1 MRFFGLIAVVV
12 QLLSLAAA
20 QAQSPFDQDVTERQK
35 RFAAE
40 LARPGSAAAVIPVL
54 GLSTRWDEVTD
65 RARLRTVLSQMTK
78 PQPALSELVRA
89 EALWHDQILRRHVGD
104 DAGIQD
110 VRQQL
115 GLLTSFA
122 VVGPFDNDGRKGHKV
137 AYPPEQEGTAPS
149 GSLRYPGKSPA
160 LPVSWRVIP
169 EAQVASDGAIPLD
182 AWLRPETEGTAYAQT
197 FVKSPSKQAVAVRV
211 GATGAVKVFVN
222 QGAAVIDSD
231 VYRKL
236 HIDQEAGL
244 AQLQPG
250 WNRILVKVSSQS
262 GRWAFVLRLTSPDG
276 RALTGLVQRATPPQ
290 ESWPIPAAVPMQ
302 GPKPQSLL
310 VALRARVPSGPTA
323 NKAVRSAALSD
334 LGLFLHH
341 VQPVD
346 PEQREAESVLK
357 EAISLQPSRRGYR
370 LLADATED
378 DNQQR
383 MAIEAGLALPGSD
396 EPVERALLL
405 VEHGT
410 MLEQGSRLLLAE
422 QAFAEAE
429 RLVPSLYTAQLG
441 LARIAQSRGMPSS
454 GYKRI
459 ASLKDTFPSMQMLQ
473 AYADVLARLGRQA
486 EAESAYAVILKEQ
499 PDDDEALRYLISRR
513 RAAGKMDE
521 ALQLIERL
529 QKVKPDAHHPLRER
543 LDILEGAGR
552 YEEALVLVS
561 GAMVQLV
568 GDAEWYERR
577 GRLLQRL
584 GRIELAVASYR
595 RALELKPQNPTLREY
610 VQVLDPAT
618 RSAQDLQR
626 QFQVD
631 VETLLKKPRPPV
643 KAGDTARVLLDQ
655 KVVRIH
661 TNGLSEE
668 YNQRVVEI
676 LDENGGREYDEVGVS
691 YTPDTQSVQVKTAK
705 VIRPSGE
712 VVESVSQS
720 ESDASEPWYGLYYD
734 LHALTIRFDS
744 LRPGDVLVVEYVRSD
759 VGRRNLFSDYFGDVQ
774 YLQEGIPVLEARY
787 VLTLPEEDLRRRPLY
802 FNQPR
807 IPRDATLERTDETRG
822 KDHITRFVARN
833 LPMIHDDAGRPG
845 YAELSAYIHVST
857 YKTWEDVAVWY
868 RGLIAES
875 LAPSA
880 DISRAAQ
887 AVVAHI
893 PPSDELGRIRALYNE
908 VVRRTRYV
916 GLEFGIHGYQP
927 YKVAQVWER
936 KFGDCKDKAALL
948 HVMLKEVGIDS
959 SMALARTTK
968 LGSIDAEPASLSVFN
983 HAIVFVPKY
992 NLYLDG
998 TAEFSG
1004 SMELPMMD
1012 QDILVLVVSDS
1023 RAPWNGKGHMATTPV
1038 LPSHQSVTRRVL
1050 SVQLDEA
1057 GRAKVS
1063 EQLSVSGQGAHR
1075 MRDHFQNPSSQK
1087 ERYEKTWNDYFP
1099 GAQALSVELPG
1110 VLELEQPVTL
1120 RGELQVP
1127 KWARPPSGTQGSL
1140 TMRPLGREP
1149 DLLRSYARLSSRH
1162 YDLVLGYAWQNQDEV
1177 TVQLPARFAVHRLPE
1192 PKTVESPFGRFT
1204 LTIEQQPGKTGIAV
1218 KAKSELRI
1226 DRHRISASDYPAFR
1240 TFLSEVDSALSQEL
1254 VVGRE

>member
-1 MRFFGLIAVVV
+1 MRFFGLFAVVV
-12 QLLSLAAA
+12 QLMALAAA
-20 QAQSPFDQDVTERQK
+20 QAQSPFDQEVSERQK
-35 RFAAE
+35 RFASE
-40 LARPGSAAAVIPVL
+40 LKRPGAAAAVIPVL
-54 GLSTRWDEVTD
+54 GLSARWDEVTD
-65 RARLRTVLSQMTK
+65 RAQLRATLALLTK
-78 PQPALSELVRA
+78 PQPGLSELVRA
-89 EALWHDQILRRHVGD
+89 EALWHDQVIRRHVGD
-104 DAGIQD
+104 TAGLAD
-110 VRQQL
+110 VRRQL
-115 GLLTSFA
+115 GLLSSFA

-137 AYPPEQEGTAPS
+137 AYPPEREVSAPS
-149 GSLRYPGKSPA
+149 GSIRYPGKSPA
-160 LPVSWRVIP
+160 LPLSWRVIP
-169 EAQVASDGAIPLD
+169 SEQVQSDGAIPLD
-182 AWLRPETEGTAYAQT
+182 GWLRPETEGTAYAQT
-197 FVKSPSKQAVAVRV
+197 YVKSPSKQAVAVRV
-211 GATGAVKVFVN
+211 GSTGAIKVFVN

-236 HIDQEAGL
+236 HLDQEAGL

-276 RALTGLVQRATPPQ
+276 RTLSGLEQSATPPQ
-290 ESWPIPAAVPMQ
+290 EGWPYPAAVPVQ

-310 VALRARVPSGPTA
+310 PALRAMLPSGPSA
-323 NKAVRSAALSD
+323 NSALRSAALTN

-357 EAISLQPSRRGYR
+357 EAVSLVPSCRGYR
-370 LLADATED
+370 LLAEATED
-378 DNQQR
+378 DNQRRLAMEQ
-383 MAIEAGLALPGSD
+383 GLALPGTD
-396 EPVERALLL
+396 DPVERARLL
-405 VEHGT
+405 VAHGEL
-410 MLEQGSRLLLAE
+410 LEQSSRLLQAE
-422 QAFAEAE
+422 QAFAEAL
-429 RLVPSLYTAQLG
+429 RLAPSLYTAQLG
-441 LARIAQSRGMPSS
+441 LARIAQSRGMPSVGLQQTAALMKGS
-454 GYKRI
+454 
-459 ASLKDTFPSMQMLQ
+459 PSMLTMQ
-473 AYADVLARLGRQA
+473 AHAELLTRMGRQS
-486 EAESAYAVILKEQ
+486 EAESAYEAILLHQ
-499 PDDDEALRYLISRR
+499 PDDDEALRYLIARK
-513 RAAGKMDE
+513 RAAGKLDE
-521 ALQLIERL
+521 ALALLDRL

-543 LDILEGAGR
+543 LDLLEGAGR
-552 YEEALVLVS
+552 YEEALTLIS

-568 GDAEWYERR
+568 GDAEWHERR
-577 GRLLQRL
+577 GRVLQRL
-584 GRIELAVASYR
+584 GRTELAVAAYR
-595 RALELKPQNPTLREY
+595 RSLELKPQNPTLREY
-610 VQVLDPAT
+610 VQVIDPAA
-618 RSAQDLQR
+618 RSAEDLQR

-631 VETLLKKPRPPV
+631 VDALLKKKRPTA

-661 TNGLSEE
+661 SNGLSEE
-668 YNQRVVEI
+668 YNQRIVEI
-676 LDENGGREYDEVGVS
+676 LDENGSREYDEVGVS

-734 LHALTIRFDS
+734 LHALSIRFDS
-744 LRPGDVLVVEYVRSD
+744 LRPGDVVVVEYVRSD

-807 IPRDATLERTDETRG
+807 MPADATLERTDETRG
-822 KDHITRFVARN
+822 KDHITSFVARN

-857 YKTWEDVAVWY
+857 YKTWEDVANWY

-880 DISRAAQ
+880 DVSRAAQ
-887 AVVAHI
+887 AVVASI
-893 PPSDELGRIRALYNE
+893 PASDELGRIRALYDE

-916 GLEFGIHGYQP
+916 GLEFGIHGYKP

-948 HVMLKEVGIDS
+948 HVMLKEVGIES

-1050 SVQLDEA
+1050 AVQLDEA

-1063 EQLSVSGQGAHR
+1063 EQLTVSGQGAHR

-1110 VLELEQPVTL
+1110 VLELEKPVTL

-1127 KWARPPSGTQGSL
+1127 KWARPPSGAQGSL

-1177 TVQLPARFAVHRLPE
+1177 TVQLPARFAVQRLPE
-1192 PKTVESPFGRFT
+1192 PRTVDSPFGRFT
-1204 LTIEQQPGKTGIAV
+1204 LTIEQQPGKTGIVV

-1226 DRHRISASDYPAFR
+1226 DRHRIRASDYPAFR
-1240 TFLSEVDSALSQEL
+1240 AFLSEVDSALSQEL
-1254 VVGRE
+1254 LVGRE